1 MSTVDEVKA
10 RLDIVD
16 VVGGYVRLQKAGRY
30 FKANCPFHTERT
42 PSFVVY
48 PDRQSW
54 HCFGAC
60 GVGGDVISFVSRKE
74 NLDFQGALRLLAD
87 RAGVELRDDGP
98 RRETVKTLQDA
109 NEAAALY
116 FHGLLQNASDAA
128 GSSGAARQY
137 AEERGLDRQAI
148 ADFQLGYAPSGWDHL
163 RSHLLSRGF
172 DEQKLIDA
180 GLLIAREDGA
190 PGRTS
195 YDRFRERLM
204 FPIRDDRGRVVGFG
218 GRILPG
224 SGIEGNNPPPKYM
237 NTPQTPIFDKGNI
250 LYGLDRAKDEIRRNA
265 SSVIVEGYMDVIAA
279 HQHGFKNVVASMG
292 TALTD
297 RQALLL
303 QRFGER
309 IVLAM
314 DADEAG
320 SAANLRGVLVVKA
333 AAERSRPTTPRA
345 GEQGTSRGSRNLD
358 LRVLTLPQGK
368 DPDEL
373 IRSDPAAWSGA
384 IESAKPV
391 VEHLFAVMTAGRDL
405 SLPETRSTLVGEV
418 LPTIGEIA
426 DPVVQAHYLQRL
438 SRLARISEDSLRRQ
452 LPRRGRPEGARG
464 GRNGFERR
472 SPEAVTM
479 EQLTS
484 KVRRAP
490 REEFCLALIFKAPEL
505 AETARTAIRDELFAM
520 SVNFELLRRWKSGET
535 VTDADA
541 ELWEH
546 YQTVLQTSTPQ
557 IEMGKAQEALLSCV
571 AGLENDRIR
580 AVKEASA
587 LALVE
592 GEAGVRPGYVAS
604 IAREWLEAGRTE
616 SGESD
621 GPEGAVASLL
631 LEDTK
636 VGLQLHAPS
645 EGARSDQTTTTT
657 GPLQ

>member
-30 FKANCPFHTERT
+30 FKANCPFHNERT

-60 GVGGDVISFVSRKE
+60 GIGGDVISFVSRKE
-74 NLDFQGALRLLAD
+74 NLDFQGALRLLAE

-98 RRETVKTLQDA
+98 RREAVKSLQDA

-116 FHGLLQNASDAA
+116 FHGLLQNASSA
-128 GSSGAARQY
+128 GGATGAARAY
-137 AEERGLDRQAI
+137 AEGRGLDRQAI
-148 ADFQLGYAPSGWDHL
+148 ADFQLGYAPSGWEHL
-163 RSHLLSRGF
+163 RSHLMSRGF

-180 GLLIAREDGA
+180 GLLIERENAA
-190 PGRTS
+190 PGRGS
-195 YDRFRERLM
+195 YDRFRDRLM
-204 FPIRDDRGRVVGFG
+204 FPIRNDRGQVVGFG

-224 SGIEGNNPPPKYM
+224 ADIEGNNAGPKYM
-237 NTPQTPIFDKGNI
+237 NTPQTPIFDKGSI
-250 LYGLDRAKDEIRRNA
+250 LYGLDRAKEEIRRNGG
-265 SSVIVEGYMDVIAA
+265 SVIVEGYMDVIAA
-279 HQHGFKNVVASMG
+279 HQHGFRNVVASMG

-297 RQALLL
+297 RQAALL

-314 DADEAG
+314 DSDEAG
-320 SAANLRGVLVVKA
+320 SAANLRGILVVKA
-333 AAERSRPTTPRA
+333 ATERSRP
-345 GEQGTSRGSRNLD
+345 GTQRGAEAIGRNRNLD
-358 LRVLTLPQGK
+358 LRVLTLPRGK

-373 IRSDPAAWSGA
+373 IRHDPAAFSGA
-384 IESAKPV
+384 VEGAKPV

-405 SLPETRSTLVGEV
+405 GDPEARSTLVSEV

-438 SRLARISEDSLRRQ
+438 SRLARIGEDSLRRQ
-452 LPRRGRPEGARG
+452 LPRRGRPESLRSGRG
-464 GRNGFERR
+464 SSEHR
-472 SPEAVTM
+472 PAEAVSI
-479 EQLTS
+479 EQLAS
-484 KVRRAP
+484 RVRRAP

-505 AETARTAIRDELFAM
+505 ASTARVAVRDELFSM
-520 SVNFELLRRWKSGET
+520 SVNFELLRRWKNGEI
-535 VTDADA
+535 VTEADS

-546 YQTVLQTSTPQ
+546 YQVVLQTSTPQ
-557 IEMGKAQEALLSCV
+557 IEMGKAEEALLSCV
-571 AGLENDRIR
+571 AVLENDRIR

-604 IAREWLEAGRTE
+604 IASEWLEAGRAE
-616 SGESD
+616 PGEPDS
-621 GPEGAVASLL
+621 PEGAVASLL
-631 LEDTK
+631 LEDTR
-636 VGLQLHAPS
+636 VGLRLHAPV
-645 EGARSDQTTTTT
+645 EGIQPGQTTT